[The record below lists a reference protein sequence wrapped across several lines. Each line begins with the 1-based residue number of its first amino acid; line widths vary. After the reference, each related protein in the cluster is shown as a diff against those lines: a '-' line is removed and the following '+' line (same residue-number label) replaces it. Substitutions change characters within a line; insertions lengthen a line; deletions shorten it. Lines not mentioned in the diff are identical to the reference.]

1 MKKSELIKQVRSS
14 LHLSQDDLVRAL
26 HVSYATI
33 NRWNNGQTTPSKLG
47 WHQFVMYC
55 REMSDK
61 GKLHCPEVFEA

>member
-1 MKKSELIKQVRSS
+1 MKKSELIKQVRYSM
-14 LHLSQDDLVRAL
+14 HLRQNDLARAL
-26 HVSYATI
+26 HVNYATV
-33 NRWNNGQTTPSKLG
+33 NRWENGQTTPSKLG